1 MSDTLNR
8 PMFKRGPDGQMRQ
21 AYWGGGISG
30 MLKAVPTM
38 YKAAKYKAPKF
49 SNLPYNINRMMG
61 RGHDVQPPFVG
72 KTGPL
77 NQTKFVKGKPTAGSY
92 DWRMKA
98 WTDKYNVLKDKHGI
112 SGFQASGLM
121 GKQKIPQEVL
131 DHWQTMPKMP
141 GKRVLAEN
149 VAYPVTAT
157 MLNNWASNP
166 NDPYSNVKEETG
178 SMDQEEVTGQTG
190 QTEGPVASGVIPE
203 GPQVPGTNVPDNSI
217 AGGEEEWLAKKG
229 DEYDG
234 PSDRQPGLFGS
245 GGMPDLTS
253 EAAAMDESISLDG
266 IDKYKNELRELIGK
280 EDKTMGPLLLMQ
292 LGLGMMAGKSMQPG
306 FAGFAEILGKT
317 GQQVLPMWMEHMQN
331 KRKEDKEIALAAYDM
346 LREDRA
352 SETAR
357 RYKLLDWNRENAYKE
372 DLWVRQQEYKNTMNP
387 PGELSVVQRNT
398 PITLASGEVIDNWKN
413 VKQIFSKSPEA
424 LSIIAMGDPNVQVV
438 PYDLSDAGM
447 MAAGLGDMSLTNSQ
461 RGQESLLADTY
472 KGNLGP
478 ILNFIMDPEIGVH
491 SGNFHTG
498 TAGRFAQVG
507 RFVTRDIQHLFN
519 TFFPESKTAARANAA
534 VWGMLRSTTEDTMQS
549 LVDSQMGL
557 LAGEGNV
564 ATKRHGGQKDVQFGT
579 YMDETGNM
587 REGNY
592 ATEKYVRNL
601 FNNNFYDVSEQMVNM
616 MGFLEAR
623 LKQPTGRLLADT
635 IKSSIDTL
643 RNEKLMGGDPKQY
656 ANRLHHFVRRLYE
669 AYARHSIKAGQRP
682 ETSFG
687 VGRLG
692 QELTIQGYN
701 QSYLGF
707 LGPEAV
713 DRGIDLRWMDQLP
726 SGQENIPA
734 GNAPGNIYPGK
745 QEVIINAPADFGD
758 LMKWAEGAQ

>member
-21 AYWGGGISG
+21 AYQFGGGAGI
-30 MLKAVPTM
+30 LKALPMM
-38 YKAAKYKAPKF
+38 YKGAKYLAPKF
-49 SNLPYNINRMMG
+49 TNLPYNINRMLAQ
-61 RGHDVQPPFVG
+61 RGIPTLTGKTRTTGVTNPYVG
-72 KTGPL
+72 KTGPMSP
-77 NQTKFVKGKPTAGSY
+77 NPKQSF
-92 DWRMKA
+92 DWRLNS
-98 WTDKYNVLKDKHGI
+98 WSDQFNSLKSKHGL
-112 SGFQASGLM
+112 STAEAFGYKGV
-121 GKQKIPQEVL
+121 GKLPQEVI
-131 DHWQTMPKMP
+131 DHLKVMPKMP
-141 GKRVLAEN
+141 WGRTLTEN
-149 VAYPVTAT
+149 AAYGF
-157 MLNNWASNP
+157 
-166 NDPYSNVKEETG
+166 TG
-178 SMDQEEVTGQTG
+178 STLNRWADHPDDPTKNVNPDVGAIAEDKPTTGQG
-190 QTEGPVASGVIPE
+190 IGAAGGPIPDEPE
-203 GPQVPGTNVPDNSI
+203 GPIVPGTNIPDEDPS
-217 AGGEEEWLAKKG
+217 LDRG

-234 PSDRQPGLFGS
+234 PGQTIGAA
-245 GGMPDLTS
+245 GGPIPDLVS
-253 EAAAMDESISLDG
+253 EVVTADDTVSPKSIQD
-266 IDKYKNELRELIGK
+266 YKDELREVIGK
-280 EDKTMGPLLLMQ
+280 EDSNMGSLMLMQ

-413 VKQIFSKSPEA
+413 VKQVFSKGPEA

-447 MAAGLGDMSLTNSQ
+447 MAAGLGDMSLTKSQ

-745 QEVIINAPADFGD
+745 QEVVINAPADFGE
-758 LMKWAEGAQ
+758 LMKWAGGAQ

>member
-49 SNLPYNINRMMG
+49 TNLPYNINRMMG
-61 RGHDVQPPFVG
+61 RGHDIQPPFVG
-72 KTGPL
+72 KTGPTAYSPVG
-77 NQTKFVKGKPTAGSY
+77 NQSY

-98 WTDKYNVLKDKHGI
+98 WTDKYNTLKDKHGI

-141 GKRVLAEN
+141 GKRVLAESI
-149 VAYPVTAT
+149 AYPVTAQ
-157 MLNNWASNP
+157 MVSNWGNRPDDPHSNI
-166 NDPYSNVKEETG
+166 KEEVG
-178 SMDQEEVTGQTG
+178 SMDQEEVTGGTG
-190 QTEGPVASGVIPE
+190 ERPWKEDEIEGPK
-203 GPQVPGTNVPDNSI
+203 VPGTNVPDNSI
-217 AGGEEEWLAKKG
+217 AGGEDEVG

-280 EDKTMGPLLLMQ
+280 EDKTMGSLLLMQ

-317 GQQVLPMWMEHMQN
+317 GQQVLPMFMQHMQN

-352 SETAR
+352 AKTKRTADLADWVWKEQ
-357 RYKLLDWNRENAYKE
+357 YKLDDWVSKE
-372 DLWVRQQEYKNTMNP
+372 EYKNTMNP

-687 VGRLG
+687 AGRLG
-692 QELTIQGYN
+692 QELTNQGHK
-701 QSYLGF
+701 QSYLSF

-745 QEVIINAPADFGD
+745 QEVVINAPADFGE
-758 LMKWAEGAQ
+758 LMKWAGGAQ

>member
-8 PMFKRGPDGQMRQ
+8 PLFKRGPDGQMREAHQ
-21 AYWGGGISG
+21 FGGISG
-30 MLKAVPTM
+30 LFKAIPTM
-38 YKAAKYKAPKF
+38 YRAAKYKAPKF
-49 SNLPYNINRMMG
+49 TNLPYNINRMMG

-72 KTGPL
+72 KTGPTAYSPVG
-77 NQTKFVKGKPTAGSY
+77 NQSY

-98 WTDKYNVLKDKHGI
+98 WTDKYNTLKDKHGI

-141 GKRVLAEN
+141 GKRVLAES
-149 VAYPVTAT
+149 VAYPLAIQTGI
-157 MLNNWASNP
+157 NWGSTPDDPHSNI
-166 NDPYSNVKEETG
+166 KEETG

-190 QTEGPVASGVIPE
+190 ERPPKIDEIEGPK
-203 GPQVPGTNVPDNSI
+203 VPGTNVPDNSI
-217 AGGEEEWLAKKG
+217 AGGEDEVG

-234 PSDRQPGLFGS
+234 TPSDRQPGLFGS

-266 IDKYKNELRELIGK
+266 IDKYKKELRELIGK
-280 EDKTMGPLLLMQ
+280 EDKTMGSLLLMQ

-317 GQQVLPMWMEHMQN
+317 GQQVLPMFMQHMQN

-352 SETAR
+352 AKTKRTADLADWVWKEQ
-357 RYKLLDWNRENAYKE
+357 YKLDDWVSKE
-372 DLWVRQQEYKNTMNP
+372 EYKNTINP
-387 PGELSVVQRNT
+387 PGELSVVQMNT
-398 PITLASGEVIDNWKN
+398 PITLKSGEVIDNWKN

-424 LSIIAMGDPNVQVV
+424 LSIINAGNPNIQIV

-447 MAAGLGDMSLTNSQ
+447 MAAGLGDLSLTKSQ

-472 KGNLGP
+472 KGNLGQ
-478 ILNFIMDPEIGVH
+478 ILNFITDPELGVH

-498 TAGRFAQVG
+498 TAGKFIQLG
-507 RFVTRDIQHLFN
+507 RFVTRDIQHAFN
-519 TFFPESKTAARANAA
+519 TLFPKSKIAANTNAA
-534 VWGMLRSTTEDTMQS
+534 VWGMLRSTTEDTMS
-549 LVDSQMGL
+549 NLVDSQLGL

-564 ATKRHGGQKDVQFGT
+564 ATKEHGGQQDVQFGT

-592 ATEKYVRNL
+592 ATEQYVRNL
-601 FNNNFYDVSEQMVNM
+601 MDNQFYDVSEQMVNM

-682 ETSFG
+682 ETAFG
-687 VGRLG
+687 NGRLG
-692 QELTIQGYN
+692 QPLTIQGYN
-701 QSYLGF
+701 QSYLNF
-707 LGPEAV
+707 LGPEAI
-713 DRGIDLRWMDQLP
+713 DQGIDLGWMEQLP
-726 SGQENIPA
+726 YGPENIPA

-745 QEVIINAPADFGD
+745 QEVIINAPADFSEI
-758 LMKWAEGAQ
+758 MKWAQGAQ

>member
-49 SNLPYNINRMMG
+49 TNLPYNINRMMG
-61 RGHDVQPPFVG
+61 RGHDIQPPFVG
-72 KTGPL
+72 KTGPTAYSPVG
-77 NQTKFVKGKPTAGSY
+77 NQSY

-98 WTDKYNVLKDKHGI
+98 WTDKYNTLKDKHGI

-141 GKRVLAEN
+141 GKRVLAESI
-149 VAYPVTAT
+149 AYPVTAQ
-157 MLNNWASNP
+157 MVSNWGNRPDDPHSNI
-166 NDPYSNVKEETG
+166 KEEVG
-178 SMDQEEVTGQTG
+178 SMDQEEVTGGTG
-190 QTEGPVASGVIPE
+190 ERPWKEDEIEGPK
-203 GPQVPGTNVPDNSI
+203 VPGTNVPDNSI
-217 AGGEEEWLAKKG
+217 AGGEDEVG

-280 EDKTMGPLLLMQ
+280 EDKTMGSLLLMQ

-317 GQQVLPMWMEHMQN
+317 GQQVLPMFMQHMQN

-352 SETAR
+352 AKTKRTADLADWVWKEQ
-357 RYKLLDWNRENAYKE
+357 YKLDDWVSKE
-372 DLWVRQQEYKNTMNP
+372 EYKNTMNP

-687 VGRLG
+687 AGRLG

-734 GNAPGNIYPGK
+734 GNAAGNIYPGK
-745 QEVIINAPADFGD
+745 QEVVINAPADFGE
-758 LMKWAEGAQ
+758 LMKWAGGAQ

>member
-1 MSDTLNR
+1 MRETLNR
-8 PMFKRGPDGQMRQ
+8 PMFKRGPDGQMREAHQ
-21 AYWGGGISG
+21 FGGISG
-30 MLKAVPTM
+30 LFKAIPTM
-38 YKAAKYKAPKF
+38 YRAAKYKAPKF

-72 KTGPL
+72 KTGPTDWSPMG
-77 NQTKFVKGKPTAGSY
+77 NQSY

-98 WTDKYNVLKDKHGI
+98 WTDKYNTLKDKHGI
-112 SGFQASGLM
+112 GGFQASGLM

-157 MLNNWASNP
+157 MLSNWAGNP
-166 NDPYSNVKEETG
+166 DDSYSNIKEETG

-203 GPQVPGTNVPDNSI
+203 GPKVPGTNVPDNSI
-217 AGGEEEWLAKKG
+217 AGGEDEVG
-229 DEYDG
+229 DQYDG
-234 PSDRQPGLFGS
+234 PGGPSFIDEETGKFS
-245 GGMPDLTS
+245 GMPALSGD
-253 EAAAMDESISLDG
+253 AAAMDESISLDG

-280 EDKTMGPLLLMQ
+280 EDKTMGSLLLMQ

-317 GQQVLPMWMEHMQN
+317 GQQVLPMWMEHMRD

-352 SETAR
+352 AKTKRTADLADWVWKEQ
-357 RYKLLDWNRENAYKE
+357 YKLDDWVSKE
-372 DLWVRQQEYKNTMNP
+372 EYKNTMNP
-387 PGELSVVQRNT
+387 PGELSVVQYNT
-398 PITLASGEVIDNWKN
+398 PIKLPNGEMIDNWKN
-413 VKQIFSKSPEA
+413 VKQIFSKSSEA
-424 LSIIAMGDPNVQVV
+424 LQIINAGDPNIQIV

-447 MAAGLGDMSLTNSQ
+447 MAAGLGDMSLTKSQ

-472 KGNLGP
+472 KGNISQL
-478 ILNFIMDPEIGVH
+478 LNFITDPELGVH

-498 TAGRFAQVG
+498 TAGKFIQLG
-507 RFVTRDIQHLFN
+507 RFVTRDIQHAFN
-519 TFFPESKTAARANAA
+519 TLFPKSKIAANTNAA
-534 VWGMLRSTTEDTMQS
+534 VWGMLRSTTEDTMS
-549 LVDSQMGL
+549 NLVDSQMGL

-564 ATKRHGGQKDVQFGT
+564 ATKEHGGQQDVQFGT
-579 YMDETGNM
+579 YTDETGNL

-592 ATEKYVRNL
+592 ATEQFVRNL
-601 FNNNFYDVSEQMVNM
+601 MDNQFYDVSEQMVNM

-635 IKSSIDTL
+635 IKSSISTL
-643 RNEKLMGGDPKQY
+643 RNDKALTSGDPKQY

-669 AYARHSIKAGQRP
+669 AYARHAIKAGQRP
-682 ETSFG
+682 ETAFG
-687 VGRLG
+687 NGRLG
-692 QELTIQGYN
+692 QPLTIQGYN

-707 LGPEAV
+707 LGPEAI
-713 DRGIDLRWMDQLP
+713 DQGIDLGWMNQLP
-726 SGQENIPA
+726 SGPENIPA

-745 QEVIINAPADFGD
+745 QEVVINAPADFSE
-758 LMKWAEGAQ
+758 LMKWAGGAQ

>member
-8 PMFKRGPDGQMRQ
+8 PLFKRGPDGQMREAHQ
-21 AYWGGGISG
+21 FGGISG
-30 MLKAVPTM
+30 LFKAIPTM
-38 YKAAKYKAPKF
+38 YRAAKYKAPKF

-61 RGHDVQPPFVG
+61 RGHDIQPPFVG
-72 KTGPL
+72 KTGPTAYSPVG
-77 NQTKFVKGKPTAGSY
+77 NQSY

-98 WTDKYNVLKDKHGI
+98 WTDKYNTLKDKHGI

-141 GKRVLAEN
+141 GKRVLAES
-149 VAYPVTAT
+149 VAYPLAIQTGI
-157 MLNNWASNP
+157 NWGSTPDDPHSNI
-166 NDPYSNVKEETG
+166 KEETG

-190 QTEGPVASGVIPE
+190 ERPPKIDEIEGPK
-203 GPQVPGTNVPDNSI
+203 VPGTNVPDNSI
-217 AGGEEEWLAKKG
+217 AGGEDEVG

-234 PSDRQPGLFGS
+234 TPSDRQPGLFGS

-266 IDKYKNELRELIGK
+266 IDKYKKELRELIGK
-280 EDKTMGPLLLMQ
+280 EDKTMGSLLLMQ

-317 GQQVLPMWMEHMQN
+317 GQQVLPMFMQHMQN

-352 SETAR
+352 AKTKRTADLADWVWKEQ
-357 RYKLLDWNRENAYKE
+357 YKLDDWVSKE
-372 DLWVRQQEYKNTMNP
+372 EYKNTMNP
-387 PGELSVVQRNT
+387 PGDLSMVQYNT
-398 PITLASGEVIDNWKN
+398 PITMPNGEVINNWQN
-413 VKQIFSKSPEA
+413 VKQIFSKSAEA
-424 LSIIAMGDPNVQVV
+424 LKIINAGDPNVQVV
-438 PYDLSDAGM
+438 PFNLTDAGM
-447 MAAGLGDMSLTNSQ
+447 AASGFGDMKLTNSQ

-472 KGNLGP
+472 QGNLGQ
-478 ILNFIMDPEIGVH
+478 ILNFITDPEIGVH

-498 TAGRFAQVG
+498 TAGKFIQLG
-507 RFVTRDIQHLFN
+507 RFVTRDIQHAFN
-519 TFFPESKTAARANAA
+519 TLFPKSKIAANTNAA
-534 VWGMLRSTTEDTMQS
+534 VWGMLRSTTEDTMS
-549 LVDSQMGL
+549 NLVNSQMGL

-564 ATKRHGGQKDVQFGT
+564 ATKEHGGQQDVQFGT
-579 YMDETGNM
+579 YMDETGNL

-592 ATEKYVRNL
+592 ATEQYVRNL
-601 FNNNFYDVSEQMVNM
+601 MDNQFYDVQEQMVNM

-635 IKSSIDTL
+635 IKSSISTL
-643 RNEKLMGGDPKQY
+643 RNDKALTSGDPKQY

-669 AYARHSIKAGQRP
+669 AYARHSIKAGNRP
-682 ETSFG
+682 EMAFG

-692 QELTIQGYN
+692 QPLTIQGYN

-707 LGPEAV
+707 LGPEAI
-713 DRGIDLRWMDQLP
+713 DQGIDLGWMNQLP
-726 SGQENIPA
+726 SGPEYIPA

-745 QEVIINAPADFGD
+745 QEVVINTSADFSEI
-758 LMKWAEGAQ
+758 MKWAQGAQ

>member
-49 SNLPYNINRMMG
+49 TNLPYNINRMMG
-61 RGHDVQPPFVG
+61 RGHDIQPPFVG
-72 KTGPL
+72 KTGPTAYSPVG
-77 NQTKFVKGKPTAGSY
+77 NQSY

-98 WTDKYNVLKDKHGI
+98 WTDKYNTLKDKHGI

-141 GKRVLAEN
+141 GKRVLAESI
-149 VAYPVTAT
+149 AYPVTAQ
-157 MLNNWASNP
+157 MVSNWGNRPDDPHSNI
-166 NDPYSNVKEETG
+166 KEEVG
-178 SMDQEEVTGQTG
+178 SMDQEEVTGGTG
-190 QTEGPVASGVIPE
+190 ERPWKEDEIEGPK
-203 GPQVPGTNVPDNSI
+203 VPGTNVPDNSI
-217 AGGEEEWLAKKG
+217 AGGEDEVG

-280 EDKTMGPLLLMQ
+280 EDKTMGSLLLMQ

-317 GQQVLPMWMEHMQN
+317 GQQVLPMFMQHMQN

-352 SETAR
+352 AKTKRTADLADWVWKEQ
-357 RYKLLDWNRENAYKE
+357 YKLDDWVSKE
-372 DLWVRQQEYKNTMNP
+372 EYKNTMNP

-687 VGRLG
+687 AGRLG

-707 LGPEAV
+707 LGSEAV

-745 QEVIINAPADFGD
+745 QEVVINAPADFGE
-758 LMKWAEGAQ
+758 LMKWAGGAQ

>member
-49 SNLPYNINRMMG
+49 TNLPYNINRMMG
-61 RGHDVQPPFVG
+61 RGHDIQPPFVG
-72 KTGPL
+72 KTGPTAYSPVG
-77 NQTKFVKGKPTAGSY
+77 NQSY

-98 WTDKYNVLKDKHGI
+98 WTDKYNTLKDKHGI

-141 GKRVLAEN
+141 GKRVLAESI
-149 VAYPVTAT
+149 AYPVTAQ
-157 MLNNWASNP
+157 MVSNWGNRPDDPHSNI
-166 NDPYSNVKEETG
+166 KEEVG
-178 SMDQEEVTGQTG
+178 SMDQEEVTGETG
-190 QTEGPVASGVIPE
+190 ERPWKEDEIEGPK
-203 GPQVPGTNVPDNSI
+203 VPGTNVPDNSI
-217 AGGEEEWLAKKG
+217 AGGEDEVG

-280 EDKTMGPLLLMQ
+280 EDKTMGSLLLMQ

-317 GQQVLPMWMEHMQN
+317 GQQVLPMFMQHMQN

-352 SETAR
+352 AKTKRTADLADWVWKEQ
-357 RYKLLDWNRENAYKE
+357 YKLDDWVSKE
-372 DLWVRQQEYKNTMNP
+372 EYKNTMNP

-687 VGRLG
+687 AGRLG

-745 QEVIINAPADFGD
+745 QEVVINAPADFGE
-758 LMKWAEGAQ
+758 LMKWAGGAQ

>member
-49 SNLPYNINRMMG
+49 TNLPYNINRMMG
-61 RGHDVQPPFVG
+61 RGHDIQPPFVG
-72 KTGPL
+72 KTGPTAYSPVG
-77 NQTKFVKGKPTAGSY
+77 NQSY

-98 WTDKYNVLKDKHGI
+98 WTDKYNTLKDKHGI

-141 GKRVLAEN
+141 GKRVLAESI
-149 VAYPVTAT
+149 AYPVTAQ
-157 MLNNWASNP
+157 MVSNWGNRPDDPHSNI
-166 NDPYSNVKEETG
+166 KEEVG
-178 SMDQEEVTGQTG
+178 SMDQEEVTGGTG
-190 QTEGPVASGVIPE
+190 ERPWKEDEIEGPK
-203 GPQVPGTNVPDNSI
+203 VPGTNVPDNSI
-217 AGGEEEWLAKKG
+217 AGGEDEVG

-280 EDKTMGPLLLMQ
+280 EDKTMGSLLLMQ

-317 GQQVLPMWMEHMQN
+317 GQQVLPMFMQHMQN

-352 SETAR
+352 AKTKRTADLADWVWKEQ
-357 RYKLLDWNRENAYKE
+357 YKLDDWVSKE
-372 DLWVRQQEYKNTMNP
+372 EYKNTMNP

-687 VGRLG
+687 AGRLG

-745 QEVIINAPADFGD
+745 QEVVINAPADFGE
-758 LMKWAEGAQ
+758 LMKWAGGAQ

>member
-8 PMFKRGPDGQMRQ
+8 PLFKRGPDGQMREAHQ
-21 AYWGGGISG
+21 FGGISG
-30 MLKAVPTM
+30 LFKAIPTM
-38 YKAAKYKAPKF
+38 YRAAKYKAPKF
-49 SNLPYNINRMMG
+49 SNLPYNINRMLG
-61 RGHDVQPPFVG
+61 RGHDIQPPVVG

-77 NQTKFVKGKPTAGSY
+77 QPTAGSY
-92 DWRMKA
+92 DWRLKT
-98 WTDKYNVLKDKHGI
+98 WTDKYNTLKDKHGI

-121 GKQKIPQEVL
+121 GKQKLPQEVL

-141 GKRVLAEN
+141 GKRVLAES
-149 VAYPVTAT
+149 VAYPLAIQTGI
-157 MLNNWASNP
+157 NWGSTPDDPHSNI
-166 NDPYSNVKEETG
+166 KEETG

-190 QTEGPVASGVIPE
+190 ERPPKIDEIEGPK
-203 GPQVPGTNVPDNSI
+203 VPGTNVPDNSI
-217 AGGEEEWLAKKG
+217 AGGEDEVG

-234 PSDRQPGLFGS
+234 TPSDRQPGLFGS

-266 IDKYKNELRELIGK
+266 IDKYKKELRELIGK
-280 EDKTMGPLLLMQ
+280 EDKTMGSLLLMQ

-317 GQQVLPMWMEHMQN
+317 GQQVLPMFMQHMQN

-352 SETAR
+352 AKTKRTADLADWVWKEQ
-357 RYKLLDWNRENAYKE
+357 YKLDDWVSKE
-372 DLWVRQQEYKNTMNP
+372 EYKNTMNP
-387 PGELSVVQRNT
+387 PGDLSMVQYNT
-398 PITLASGEVIDNWKN
+398 PITMPNGEVINNWQN
-413 VKQIFSKSPEA
+413 VKQIFSKSAEA
-424 LSIIAMGDPNVQVV
+424 LKIINAGDPNVQVV
-438 PYDLSDAGM
+438 PFNLTDAGM
-447 MAAGLGDMSLTNSQ
+447 AASGFGDMKLTNSQ

-472 KGNLGP
+472 QGNLGQ
-478 ILNFIMDPEIGVH
+478 ILNFITDPEIGVH

-498 TAGRFAQVG
+498 TAGKFIQLG

-519 TFFPESKTAARANAA
+519 TLFPKSKIAANTNAA
-534 VWGMLRSTTEDTMQS
+534 VWGMLRSTTEDTMS
-549 LVDSQMGL
+549 NLVDSQLGL

-564 ATKRHGGQKDVQFGT
+564 ATKEHGGQQDVQFGT
-579 YMDETGNM
+579 YMDETGNL

-592 ATEKYVRNL
+592 ATEQYVRNL
-601 FNNNFYDVSEQMVNM
+601 MDNQFYDVQEQMVNM

-635 IKSSIDTL
+635 IKSSISTL
-643 RNEKLMGGDPKQY
+643 RNDKALTSGDPKQY

-669 AYARHSIKAGQRP
+669 AYARHSIKAGNRP
-682 ETSFG
+682 EMAFG

-692 QELTIQGYN
+692 QPLTIQGYN

-707 LGPEAV
+707 LGPEAI
-713 DRGIDLRWMDQLP
+713 DQGIDLGWMNQLP
-726 SGQENIPA
+726 SGPEYIPA

-745 QEVIINAPADFGD
+745 QEVVINTSADFSEI
-758 LMKWAEGAQ
+758 MKWAQGAQ

>member
-1 MSDTLNR
+1 
-8 PMFKRGPDGQMRQ
+8 MFKRGPDGQMRQ

-49 SNLPYNINRMMG
+49 TNLPYNINRMMG
-61 RGHDVQPPFVG
+61 RGHDIQPPFVG
-72 KTGPL
+72 KTGPTAYSPVG
-77 NQTKFVKGKPTAGSY
+77 NQSY

-98 WTDKYNVLKDKHGI
+98 WTDKYNTLKDKHGI

-141 GKRVLAEN
+141 GKRVLAESI
-149 VAYPVTAT
+149 AYPVTAQ
-157 MLNNWASNP
+157 MVSNWGNRPDDPHSNI
-166 NDPYSNVKEETG
+166 KEEVG
-178 SMDQEEVTGQTG
+178 SMDQEEVTGGTG
-190 QTEGPVASGVIPE
+190 ERPWKEDEIEGPK
-203 GPQVPGTNVPDNSI
+203 VPGTNVPDNSI
-217 AGGEEEWLAKKG
+217 AGGEDEVG

-280 EDKTMGPLLLMQ
+280 EDKTMGSLLLMQ

-317 GQQVLPMWMEHMQN
+317 GQQVLPMFMQHMQN

-352 SETAR
+352 AKTKRTADLADWVWKEQ
-357 RYKLLDWNRENAYKE
+357 YKLDDWVSKE
-372 DLWVRQQEYKNTMNP
+372 EYKNTMNP

-687 VGRLG
+687 AGRLG

-745 QEVIINAPADFGD
+745 QEVIINAPADFGE
-758 LMKWAEGAQ
+758 LMKWAGGAQ

>member
-1 MSDTLNR
+1 MSNILNR

-61 RGHDVQPPFVG
+61 RGQDIQPPFVG
-72 KTGPL
+72 KTGPTAYSPVG
-77 NQTKFVKGKPTAGSY
+77 NQSY

-98 WTDKYNVLKDKHGI
+98 WTDKYNTLKDKHGI
-112 SGFQASGLM
+112 SGFKASGLM
-121 GKQKIPQEVL
+121 GKQNIPQEVL
-131 DHWQTMPKMP
+131 AHWQTMPKMP

-149 VAYPVTAT
+149 IAYPMTAT
-157 MLNNWASNP
+157 MLNNWAGNPDDPHSNI
-166 NDPYSNVKEETG
+166 KEDVG
-178 SMDQEEVTGQTG
+178 SMDQEETTGQTG
-190 QTEGPVASGVIPE
+190 QTEGPVASGIIPE
-203 GPQVPGTNVPDNSI
+203 GPKVPGTNVPDNSI
-217 AGGEEEWLAKKG
+217 AGGEDEVG

-234 PSDRQPGLFGS
+234 TPSDRQPGLFGS

-266 IDKYKNELRELIGK
+266 IDKYKKELRELIGK

-317 GQQVLPMWMEHMQN
+317 GQQVLPMFMQHMQN

-352 SETAR
+352 AKTKRTADLADWVWKEE
-357 RYKLLDWNRENAYKE
+357 YKLSNWVDKE
-372 DLWVRQQEYKNTMNP
+372 EYKNTMNP
-387 PGELSVVQRNT
+387 PGELSVVQQNT
-398 PITLASGEVIDNWKN
+398 PITLSNGEVIDNWKN
-413 VKQIFSKSPEA
+413 VKQIFSKGPEA
-424 LSIIAMGDPNVQVV
+424 LSIIAMGNPNIQIV

-447 MAAGLGDMSLTNSQ
+447 MAAGLGDMSLTKSQ

-472 KGNLGP
+472 KGNMGP

-498 TAGRFAQVG
+498 TAGRLAQVG

-519 TFFPESKTAARANAA
+519 TFFPKSKTAARANAA
-534 VWGMLRSTTEDTMQS
+534 IWGMLRSTTEDTMRG

-564 ATKRHGGQKDVQFGT
+564 ANPDHGGQKDVQFGT

-707 LGPEAV
+707 LGPDAV
-713 DRGIDLRWMDQLP
+713 DQGIDLRWMDQLP
-726 SGQENIPA
+726 SGPEYVPA
-734 GNAPGNIYPGK
+734 GNTPGNIYPGK
-745 QEVIINAPADFGD
+745 QEVVINAPADFGE
-758 LMKWAEGAQ
+758 LMKWAGGAQ